1 VKLIICLGLICFFL
15 MPLARASATLSLV
28 AAKDDP
34 ITNGT
39 TISSS
44 GSPAIDEAGDVAFR
58 ALLRGNH
65 VGGGNN
71 VAILYY
77 QHGTPIVVA
86 REGDVDPITGAKF
99 IQLSDP
105 VLNGKGALLFLGR
118 LKPGTGDATQNNSFG
133 VWLYQSN
140 TFNLVVRTGTQ
151 FPAASGHLTRF
162 KQIGFDDFNNIAV
175 LASVGE
181 TGVKETQVL
190 FAKNAFET
198 LSLATLRESLVV
210 YGNFGNIKSFTA
222 FKPLPCV
229 GGQSRSLSGGG
240 AMAVLANLDKRIS
253 AILLGS
259 DDPNGSGVG
268 VESSGQPA
276 LFTEV
281 KFREPI
287 INNAMR
293 IAFNA
298 TIVGEGFGPTNND
311 VIEEIDGYGPS
322 YEVVRRGDLAPD
334 ASGAAS
340 EAMFSELG
348 DPVLNN
354 NGKIAFIGSLKI
366 GVGGVTQSNARGIW
380 SDSSGVMKQV
390 VRQGELEPGGSGGK
404 FADFNQIVL
413 PDIGGVIVEAKLS
426 GVPTSQNHG
435 LWAVARDGSFQR
447 LVQTGQT
454 VNVQESQKKIKNFRT
469 FQTVPYFSGQTRSF
483 DAGSGNLA
491 FHISFSDGSWGI
503 FQVAIP

>member
-1 VKLIICLGLICFFL
+1 
-15 MPLARASATLSLV
+15 
-28 AAKDDP
+28 
-34 ITNGT
+34 
-39 TISSS
+39 
-44 GSPAIDEAGDVAFR
+44 
-58 ALLRGNH
+58 

-71 VAILYY
+71 AAILFY
-77 QHGTPIVVA
+77 QAGTPIMVV

-105 VLNGKGALLFLGR
+105 VLNSKGALLFLGR

-151 FPAASGHLTRF
+151 FPSASGPLTRF
-162 KQIGFDDFNNIAV
+162 IQIGFDDLNNITV
-175 LASVGE
+175 LASRGGPVA
-181 TGVKETQVL
+181 KETQVL
-190 FAKNAFET
+190 FAKNASET
-198 LSLATLRESLVV
+198 LSLATLGESLVV

-222 FKPLPCV
+222 FKPLPGV
-229 GGQSRSLSGGG
+229 GGQSRSLSGAG
-240 AMAVLANLDKRIS
+240 AVAVLANLDKRIS

-259 DDPNGSGVG
+259 DDPNGYGVG

-276 LFTEV
+276 LFTDV
-281 KFREPI
+281 KFREPT

-293 IAFNA
+293 LAFNA
-298 TIVGEGFGPTNND
+298 TIVGEGFGPTNNV

-322 YEVVRRGDLAPD
+322 YVIARRGNLAPD

-340 EAMFSELG
+340 EATFSELG

-366 GVGGVTQSNARGIW
+366 GVGGVMQSNSRGIW
-380 SDSSGVMKQV
+380 SDSDGAMKEV
-390 VRQGELEPGGSGGK
+390 VRQGDLEPGGSGGK
-404 FADFNQIVL
+404 FANFNQIVL
-413 PDIGGVIVEAKLS
+413 PDIGGVIVEAQLS
-426 GVPTSQNHG
+426 GVPSSQNHG
-435 LWAVARDGSFQR
+435 LWAVAHDGSFQR
-447 LVQTGQT
+447 LVQTGET
-454 VNVQESQKKIKNFRT
+454 VNAQESQKKIKNFRI

-483 DAGSGNLA
+483 NAGSGNLV
-491 FHISFSDGSWGI
+491 FQISFTDGSWGI